1 MLYTPIT
8 DPDLTR
14 HLASLP
20 KDGREVFVA
29 LDATVRIT
37 AISAT
42 TMINQM
48 QANFDLQPLE
58 TYVLGQAYLATAL
71 LTSMVEGNDRIQLSV
86 ECGGP
91 IGGLFTEGWANGS
104 VRGYLKNNPIPLK
117 KELTSLDLDELYGP
131 GFLTISKLLEGKK
144 TPFSGQTMMQW
155 GDLAKDLATHF
166 DQSEQTPTHF
176 ALSIDFNDKAQVI
189 GAGAIFIQAMP
200 GWDQK
205 GLDRLADC
213 AEDLPSLG
221 KYIAD
226 GFSVKSFIEKHFN
239 DVGLHHLGS
248 TNIQFSCPCTQEQY
262 ARYIQHLEQSDRD
275 DIYENGPFPFEV
287 VCSNCNTT
295 YRWSEEEMKGLLNE
309 VKR

>member
-8 DPDLTR
+8 DPELTR
-14 HLASLP
+14 HLATLP

-37 AISAT
+37 VISAT

-48 QANFDLQPLE
+48 QANHGLQPLE

-71 LTSMVEGNDRIQLSV
+71 LTSLVEGNDRMQLSI

-91 IGGLFTEGWANGS
+91 IGGIYTEGWANGS
-104 VRGYLKNNPIPLK
+104 VRGYLKNNPIPLTR
-117 KELTSLDLDELYGP
+117 ELASLDLDELYGP

-144 TPFSGQTMMQW
+144 TPFSGQTMLQW

-176 ALSIDFNDKAQVI
+176 ILSIDFNDKAQVV
-189 GAGAIFIQAMP
+189 GAGALFIQAMP
-200 GWDQK
+200 GWKQD
-205 GLDRLADC
+205 GLDRLANC
-213 AEDLPSLG
+213 ADMLPSLG
-221 KYIAD
+221 KHIAN
-226 GFSVKSFIEKHFN
+226 GYSVKSFVETHFTGV
-239 DVGLHHLGS
+239 DLRHLGS
-248 TNIQFSCPCTQEQY
+248 TDIRFFCPCTREQY
-262 ARYIQHLEQSDRD
+262 GRYIQHLKESDRA
-275 DIYENGPFPFEV
+275 DIAENGPFPFEV
-287 VCSNCNTT
+287 VCANCNTT
-295 YRWSEEEMKGLLNE
+295 YRWSKDEMKRLLDE